1 MDRSIEKGNQSSNPA
16 GVPAGISK
24 MNYLGQVSCICWED
38 SEFLSVRKVMA
49 LCPECALNVST
60 PVHSSHIH
68 AGSVC
73 VCGWFNVIHRRKH
86 CLHPAGVAG
95 SNPPTPPFS
104 TAFRAFLLAY
114 STPISLC
121 LNIVRKW
128 RLNHRIHQI
137 PRWPLS
143 GRWELPLMFSSPKFS
158 NPKFHES

>member
-1 MDRSIEKGNQSSNPA
+1 MGLWSIDCLSMSPSNRTGP
-16 GVPAGISK
+16 GGSFHWNLGLISRD
-24 MNYLGQVSCICWED
+24 YGSLFDQITVSIMWSKC
-38 SEFLSVRKVMA
+38 
-49 LCPECALNVST
+49 
-60 PVHSSHIH
+60 VHSSHIH

-86 CLHPAGVAG
+86 CIHPAGVAG

-158 NPKFHES
+158 NPKIHES